1 VSCLAEQA
9 KILFAEGEE
18 NNLDVKVMNERFARW
33 HECGLCEQR
42 YHGVVY
48 CALGWACWK
57 TYVGRPE
64 ADWARRLAMGVLGS
78 GLQDVSRYKDALSVR
93 EAELSM
99 MRRVGDS
106 ERNILAAQGNIAN
119 TYRTLDRD
127 EEALRTMRDVYF
139 GYAKLEGEDC
149 VRTLQAANNYAL
161 SLLDLDRFQEAK
173 ALLLKLTPVA
183 RRALGE
189 SDVITF
195 KIRGCYA
202 EALYRDEG
210 ATLDELREAVTT
222 LEDTER
228 TARRVMGGA
237 HPLVVQIGP
246 CLREARDALAARE
259 GDAVSS
265 ICEGVGAMTPT

>member
-1 VSCLAEQA
+1 
-9 KILFAEGEE
+9 
-18 NNLDVKVMNERFARW
+18 M
-33 HECGLCEQR
+33 
-42 YHGVVY
+42 
-48 CALGWACWK
+48 
-57 TYVGRPE
+57 GRPE

-161 SLLDLDRFQEAK
+161 SLLD
-173 ALLLKLTPVA
+173 
-183 RRALGE
+183 
-189 SDVITF
+189 
-195 KIRGCYA
+195 
-202 EALYRDEG
+202 
-210 ATLDELREAVTT
+210 
-222 LEDTER
+222 
-228 TARRVMGGA
+228 
-237 HPLVVQIGP
+237 
-246 CLREARDALAARE
+246 
-259 GDAVSS
+259 
-265 ICEGVGAMTPT
+265 